1 MSDSLF
7 GPIPLV
13 HHFQNNQIILGGHEY
28 KITVISSDKLNL
40 LVNCG

>member
-1 MSDSLF
+1 MIDGIF
-7 GPIPLV
+7 RPISLV
-13 HHFQNNQIILGGHEY
+13 HNFQHYQIIPGGHEY